1 MSAVGLSSSLP
12 RTHVHTVQFY
22 SDDGVLLDELDNYI
36 GTALAAGSSAIVIAT
51 RGHIDNLDDRL
62 RARGIDLAQAQ
73 ADGRYIALDA
83 TEVLSCFVMDGRVDP
98 ARFSATIGRVI
109 GRAAG
114 AARDASRRVVAFGE
128 LVALLWAEGQAE
140 AAIQVEK
147 LWNELVK
154 THSFSLHCAYP
165 MQGFS
170 RLEVADSL
178 SQICAEHSDVSH
190 DEPCADFSPKGDNLR
205 TGARVGKNG
214 KHAAANLLAQHKEE
228 VFRLFV
234 QSVRDYAI
242 FLLDAQGRIASWNL
256 GAERIKGYTASEI
269 LGRHFTSF
277 YSKEDVLAGTPQR
290 LLDLATKDGRAQ
302 DEGWRVRKDG
312 SRFWASVTITAIR
325 DETGQL
331 IGFGKVTRDLT
342 DRRRAEVALRHAE
355 ERWRLFIEAVQD
367 YAIFML
373 DADGCVSSWNTG
385 AERIKGYKA
394 SEIIGQHFSCFY
406 PEEDV
411 RAGKPAWEL
420 EVAGREGRF
429 EDEGWRIRKDGSRF
443 WANVIITAVKDNEG
457 RLLGFCKVTRDFT
470 ERMLASKSLEESRRK
485 LQESERSL
493 RNLSLHLLRTQD
505 EERRRIGR
513 EMHDSLGQYLTVLK
527 MKVDSMSSSAP
538 TPEEITECANL
549 VDECVREVR
558 TISYLLYPP
567 LLEEL
572 GLTSAIPWY
581 LEGFSKRSG
590 IETTF
595 HVPEDFGRLS
605 RDAELALFRVLQE
618 SLTNVQRH
626 SGSTTADVRISST
639 DKAVILE
646 VTDQGKG
653 LPPPPLEQGN
663 YQDWMGSFG
672 VGLRGMCE
680 RLSQLGGTLEISS
693 NQSGTQVRAVVPFPE
708 PSSADSPSI

>member
-1 MSAVGLSSSLP
+1 MSDVGLSSSLP
-12 RTHVHTVQFY
+12 RAHVHTVEFY
-22 SDDGVLLDELDNYI
+22 SDDGVLLDKLDNYI

-51 RGHIDNLDDRL
+51 RAHIDNLNNRL

-73 ADGRYIALDA
+73 ADSRYIALNA
-83 TEVLSCFVMDGRVDP
+83 TEVLSGFMVDGRPDAV
-98 ARFSATIGRVI
+98 RFSETIGRVLQC
-109 GRAAG
+109 AAG
-114 AARDASRRVVAFGE
+114 AARDESRRVVAFEE

-140 AAIQVEK
+140 AAIQLEK

-178 SQICAEHSDVSH
+178 SEICAEHSDVF
-190 DEPCADFSPKGDNLR
+190 DGDPCADFSPQGGNLR
-205 TGARVGKNG
+205 RSARVGKNG
-214 KHAAANLLAQHKEE
+214 KHAAANLLLQHKEG
-228 VFRLFV
+228 LFELFL
-234 QSVRDYAI
+234 QNVRDYAI
-242 FLLDAQGRIASWNL
+242 FLLDAQGKVASWNL
-256 GAERIKGYTASEI
+256 GAERIKGYRASDI
-269 LGRHFTSF
+269 IGRHFSCF
-277 YSKEDVLAGTPQR
+277 YSKEDQLAGRPRR
-290 LLDLATKDGRAQ
+290 LLDLATKDGRAE

-312 SRFWASVTITAIR
+312 SKFWASVTITAIR
-325 DETGQL
+325 DQTGQL
-331 IGFGKVTRDLT
+331 MGFGKVTRDLT
-342 DRRRAEVALRHAE
+342 DRRLAEVALRRTE

-367 YAIFML
+367 CAIFML
-373 DADGCVSSWNTG
+373 DPDGCVSSWNTG

-406 PEEDV
+406 PEEEV
-411 RAGKPAWEL
+411 WAGKPAWEL
-420 EVAGREGRF
+420 EVATSEGRF
-429 EDEGWRIRKDGSRF
+429 ENEGWRIRKDGSRF
-443 WANVIITAVKDNEG
+443 WANVIITAVKDDVG
-457 RLLGFCKVTRDFT
+457 SLLGFSKVTRDFT

-527 MKVDSMSSSAP
+527 MKVDSMSSSVP
-538 TPEEITECANL
+538 TPEETTECAKL
-549 VDECVREVR
+549 VEECMREVR

-567 LLEEL
+567 MLEEL
-572 GLTSAIPWY
+572 GLGSAIPWY

-595 HVPEDFGRLS
+595 QIPEDFGRLS
-605 RDAELALFRVLQE
+605 RDVELVLFRVLQE

-626 SGSTTADVRISST
+626 SGSTAANVRISST

-653 LPPPPLEQGN
+653 LPPPLLEQGN
-663 YQDWMGSFG
+663 QDWMGSLG
-672 VGLRGMCE
+672 VGLRGMRE

-693 NQSGTQVRAVVPFPE
+693 NQSGTEVRAVVPFPE
-708 PSSADSPSI
+708 PSSADSPST